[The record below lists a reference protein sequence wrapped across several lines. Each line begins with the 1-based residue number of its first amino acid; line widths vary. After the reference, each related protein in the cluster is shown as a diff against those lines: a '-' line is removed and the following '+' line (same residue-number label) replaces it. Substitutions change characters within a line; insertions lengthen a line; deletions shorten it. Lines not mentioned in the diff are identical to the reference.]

1 MIGII
6 SQNTTVL
13 NALCDLLSDI
23 PAEAWHP
30 TGTYAAV
37 LLAPPLPVSE
47 EPITAPTIALGSD
60 TQPADLI
67 LPTPIS
73 PADLRDQV
81 MAFLSRRANLPLFE
95 NAIFRFDGRLRL
107 LTCKDD
113 NRRIPLTEKEN
124 AVLCCLAAA
133 APQTVSRTQLLTE
146 VWHYRPDIET
156 HTVESH
162 IYALRQK
169 IGPKAD
175 SLIQNN
181 ATGYFLAG

>member
-23 PAEAWHP
+23 PAEAWQP

-67 LPTPIS
+67 LPTPI
-73 PADLRDQV
+73 
-81 MAFLSRRANLPLFE
+81 PLFE